1 MWVHRPACLP
11 YSISFHWST
20 PLRRPPQCRCQTHS
34 PLKPTNVEPG
44 YGKDQV
50 TLAQMSD
57 PPRLTRPARTPS
69 TVRAPPLSPYRFT
82 ISLMESFEIL
92 TFSSLDSC
100 LSRCRLHKAC
110 PHCRWVRF
118 PPHLPRNQL
127 DQRSEPRC
135 FMLNFVLVL
144 ALILFLRRANHMHLK
159 FNRSNLQR
167 SA

>member
-1 MWVHRPACLP
+1 M
-11 YSISFHWST
+11 
-20 PLRRPPQCRCQTHS
+20 
-34 PLKPTNVEPG
+34 VEPG
-44 YGKDQV
+44 YEKDQV

-110 PHCRWVRF
+110 PGCSWVRF
-118 PPHLPRNQL
+118 PPHLPSHLPRTQS
-127 DQRSEPRC
+127 DQRLEPRLRISWEPC
-135 FMLNFVLVL
+135 TFNSHAVVRVSMKKTWSKV
-144 ALILFLRRANHMHLK
+144 LFLSSVYLTCLGFVISQSKCFFKRM
-159 FNRSNLQR
+159 
-167 SA
+167 